1 MHTHRDGRL
10 GSVLDGIFHKGLFSV
25 AERNFR
31 PHISCAMPTPDGK
44 FLCVVDCGIDHINI
58 YKVNPTSGKLTLL
71 DIVRCDLESGP
82 RLIRF
87 SKDGRFAYVNC
98 ELSNELLVYSYDGS
112 EKVPRFELIQK
123 VDTRMDVQEIG
134 CASSGLRISPS
145 GKYLYCSTAGD
156 NSVAIYEIN
165 QETGMVSEILK
176 LPISGKYPKDIEV
189 FPDEKTLITLN
200 HESNEIR
207 FFTIDYEKRTLI
219 MKGRPISIDT
229 PNCILIY
236 KLSGA
241 EEGKTQA

>member
-1 MHTHRDGRL
+1 M
-10 GSVLDGIFHKGLFSV
+10 DGIFHKGLFSV

-87 SKDGRFAYVNC
+87 GKDGRFAYVNC
-98 ELSNELLVYSYDGS
+98 ELINELLVYSYDGS
-112 EKVPRFELIQK
+112 EKIPKFELLKK

-145 GKYLYCSTAGD
+145 GRYLYCSTAGD

-189 FPDEKTLITLN
+189 FPDERTLITLN

-207 FFTIDYEKRTLI
+207 FFSIDYEKHTLI
-219 MKGRPISIDT
+219 MKGRPISVDT

-236 KLSGA
+236 KLSGD
-241 EEGKTQA
+241 EETVENK

>member
-1 MHTHRDGRL
+1 
-10 GSVLDGIFHKGLFSV
+10 
-25 AERNFR
+25 
-31 PHISCAMPTPDGK
+31 
-44 FLCVVDCGIDHINI
+44 
-58 YKVNPTSGKLTLL
+58 
-71 DIVRCDLESGP
+71 
-82 RLIRF
+82 
-87 SKDGRFAYVNC
+87 
-98 ELSNELLVYSYDGS
+98 
-112 EKVPRFELIQK
+112 
-123 VDTRMDVQEIG
+123 MDVQEIG